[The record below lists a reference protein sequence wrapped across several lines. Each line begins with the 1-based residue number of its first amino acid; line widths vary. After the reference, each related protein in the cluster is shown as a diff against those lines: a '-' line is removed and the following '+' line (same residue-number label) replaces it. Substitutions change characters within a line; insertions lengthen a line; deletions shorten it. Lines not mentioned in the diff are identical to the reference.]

1 MLRIAVPNKGSLAD
15 SSVQILTE
23 AGYRQRTDSRDLVLI
38 DNDNSV
44 EFYYLRP
51 RDIAVYV
58 GSGELE
64 AGITGRDLLID
75 SAAEADEILSLDF
88 GASTFRFAGPTDQNW
103 SVQDFAGKRVAKAYP
118 GLVEH
123 SLAALGVK
131 AQIVRLDGAV
141 ESSVRLGVADV
152 IADVVSTGNT
162 LRQAGLKIFGDPI
175 LTSEAVVIAR
185 KNAAVPTELEVLIR
199 RLQGVVP
206 ARRYVLL
213 DYDIPKDLVEK
224 ACAITPGLESPT
236 ISPLQK
242 HDWVAVRAMVLRKET
257 NQVMDELWAAAST
270 TIGFAL
276 NAMLNPAMAIMSR
289 SFAPSPIATVF
300 SIATPLALE
309 NSRNAAALAARSITG
324 PINCPVRTPS
334 AISSLLAL

>member
-1 MLRIAVPNKGSLAD
+1 MLRIAVPNKGSLAE
-15 SSVQILTE
+15 SSEAVLKE

-38 DNDNSV
+38 DNDNLV

-75 SAAEADEILSLDF
+75 SAAQADEILPLDF
-88 GASTFRFAGPTDQNW
+88 GVSTFRFAGPSDREWKINDIT
-103 SVQDFAGKRVAKAYP
+103 GKRVATAYP

-123 SLAALGVK
+123 SLNKLGIS
-131 AQIVRLDGAV
+131 AQVVRLDGAV

-162 LRQAGLKIFGDPI
+162 LRQAGLKIFGEPI
-175 LTSEAVVIAR
+175 LTSEAILIAR
-185 KNAAVPTELEVLIR
+185 KGVSVPADLEILVR
-199 RLQGVVP
+199 RLQGVVT

-213 DYDIPKDLVEK
+213 DYDVPINLVEV

-242 HDWVAVRAMVLRKET
+242 QDWVAVRAMVLRKET
-257 NQVMDELWAAAST
+257 NRVMDELWSL
-270 TIGFAL
+270 G
-276 NAMLNPAMAIMSR
+276 
-289 SFAPSPIATVF
+289 
-300 SIATPLALE
+300 
-309 NSRNAAALAARSITG
+309 ARGILVTD
-324 PINCPVRTPS
+324 IHACR
-334 AISSLLAL
+334 L

>member
-15 SSVQILTE
+15 SSISILKE
-23 AGYRQRTDSRDLVLI
+23 AGYRQRTDSRDLVLADP
-38 DNDNSV
+38 DNGV

-75 SAAEADEILSLDF
+75 SGALAEEILSLDF
-88 GASTFRFAGPTDQNW
+88 GGSTFRFAAPSGRDWKTSDL
-103 SVQDFAGKRVAKAYP
+103 AGKRIATAYP

-123 SLAALGVK
+123 SLKALK
-131 AQIVRLDGAV
+131 IQAQIVRLDGAV
-141 ESSVRLGVADV
+141 ESSVRLGVADM

-162 LRQAGLKIFGDPI
+162 LRQAGLQTFGDPI
-175 LTSEAVVIAR
+175 LSSEAILIKRAVVAI
-185 KNAAVPTELEVLIR
+185 PTELDVLIR
-199 RLQGVVP
+199 RLQGVVT

-213 DYDIPKDLVEK
+213 DYDVTRELVDK

-242 HDWVAVRAMVLRKET
+242 ADWVAVRAMVLRKET
-257 NQVMDELWAAAST
+257 NRVMDELWAL
-270 TIGFAL
+270 G
-276 NAMLNPAMAIMSR
+276 
-289 SFAPSPIATVF
+289 
-300 SIATPLALE
+300 
-309 NSRNAAALAARSITG
+309 ARGILVTD
-324 PINCPVRTPS
+324 IHACR
-334 AISSLLAL
+334 L